1 VAIACGGA
9 EQTSLLGDSGPEM
22 DASMQQADTGGSDT
36 SMTQDVTVN
45 DAPIVKDATIDSPII
60 ADSLIQCGPYLSCP
74 AKTSICCDHS
84 VAATWQC
91 VANAS
96 ACAGAGDIPIAC
108 SSHDN
113 CVSQGTPGDICCGN
127 VMNNG
132 ACEVA
137 TAVSCMATCDPATQV
152 KIGCGTLDPCPSQA
166 PNCRVSTCTLPGYEF
181 CSE

>member
-1 VAIACGGA
+1 
-9 EQTSLLGDSGPEM
+9 M

-45 DAPIVKDATIDSPII
+45 DAPMVKDVTTDTPIII
-60 ADSLIQCGPYLSCP
+60 ADSPIQCGPTLTCP

-84 VAATWQC
+84 FSTTWQC
-91 VANAS
+91 VTNAS
-96 ACAGAGDIPIAC
+96 ACAGAGDVPIAC

-127 VMNNG
+127 TMDNG

-137 TAVSCMATCDPATQV
+137 TSVSCMATCQQSANQV
-152 KIGCGTLDPCPSQA
+152 QIGCGTMDPCPTDA
-166 PNCRVSTCTLPGYEF
+166 PNCRVSTCTLPGYDF